1 MWRTR
6 EHEDRSTDTPETA
19 ESQLYDPKK
28 HDLLMDNVKRFV
40 RTVEV

>member
-1 MWRTR
+1 MSRKR
-6 EHEDRSTDTPETA
+6 KHEDRPTDTPETA
-19 ESQLYDPKK
+19 ESQLYDPKR